1 MAQTFT
7 IGSIRC
13 HLLSDGQY
21 LADGGAFFGLVPR
34 VLWERVRPPNERN
47 QFRAETR
54 SLLIESDAGL
64 ILVDVGYGD
73 KLDAKMR
80 AILGLGDS
88 TNRLLDDLASVGYA
102 PGDVDTVL
110 LTHLHGD
117 HAGGSTRWDE
127 DQQPVPTF
135 PNARYVCQRLDLADA
150 SFPNERTRATYHA
163 DNWQPLLDRGQLDV
177 VDGPQ
182 RLAGGVRTQ
191 IAPGHTAALQV
202 VWVESDG
209 ESLLFLGDACSLVP
223 HMNRLAWVPA
233 FDIFPM
239 TSIETKRAL
248 RDEAFQRETLLVF
261 QHDPQVATGR
271 LAEGERG
278 VEVAVADSAE

>member
-1 MAQTFT
+1 MAHTFT

-34 VLWERVRPPNERN
+34 VLWERKLTPNERN
-47 QFRAETR
+47 QIWGEMR
-54 SLLIESDAGL
+54 SLLVESDAGL
-64 ILVDVGYGD
+64 ILIDVGYGD
-73 KLDAKMR
+73 KLDAKLR
-80 AILGLGDS
+80 GILGLGDT
-88 TNRLLDDLASVGYA
+88 TNRLVDDLASVGYA
-102 PGDVDTVL
+102 PEDVDTVL

-127 DQQPVPTF
+127 HQQPIPTF
-135 PNARYVCQRLDLADA
+135 PNARYVCQRIDLADA

-202 VWVESDG
+202 VWVESSG
-209 ESLLFLGDACSLVP
+209 ESLLFLGDACSLVS

-248 RDEAFQRETLLVF
+248 RDEAFRRETLLVF
-261 QHDPQVATGR
+261 QHDPEVATGR
-271 LAEGERG
+271 LVEGERG
-278 VEVAVADSAE
+278 LEVASGG